1 MCVIVVFFDDLRTA
15 QAILNEREPRHQKI
29 LARNV
34 INFDE
39 GKWNE
44 VSQSVVEK
52 GSLEKVNY
60 MPHICDR
67 PSQNQY

>member
-1 MCVIVVFFDDLRTA
+1 MCVIVVFFDDLKTA
-15 QAILNEREPRHQKI
+15 QAILNEREPRHQKF

-60 MPHICDR
+60 MPHI
-67 PSQNQY
+67 Y

>member
-15 QAILNEREPRHQKI
+15 QAILDEREPRRQKF

-60 MPHICDR
+60 MPHI
-67 PSQNQY
+67 Y

>member
-60 MPHICDR
+60 MPHI
-67 PSQNQY
+67 Y